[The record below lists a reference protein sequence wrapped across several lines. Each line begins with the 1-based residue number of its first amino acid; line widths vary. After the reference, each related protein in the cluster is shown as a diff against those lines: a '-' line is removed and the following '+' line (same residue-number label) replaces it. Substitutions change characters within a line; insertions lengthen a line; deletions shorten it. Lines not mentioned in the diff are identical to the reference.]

1 MAPLRSRPQV
11 FYLLCCL
18 GLWSLSW
25 ASLGYAQKASKPAAP
40 EEPLPLNITSDRLEV
55 EQNQQVITFINNVV
69 ARHKDMI
76 LYADILKIF
85 YQAKTASSGQA
96 APASGAAADKGKPS
110 APACPPDQEAPAP
123 PSARAKSSP
132 PGTESSPLGAVGIEK
147 ITRIEALGK
156 VRMVQGD
163 RVATGD
169 KAIYY
174 TQEDKL
180 LLMGN
185 PQLWRGDNSLKGHL
199 ITFFVQE
206 NRAVVESDPNKR
218 VEAVIYPSQ
227 KVQLPGSK
235 PPAAAPR
242 K

>member
-1 MAPLRSRPQV
+1 MATLRLRPQIL
-11 FYLLCCL
+11 FLLCCL
-18 GLWSLSW
+18 GFWSVSL
-25 ASLGYAQKASKPAAP
+25 ASPGYAQKAPKAAAP
-40 EEPLPLNITSDRLEV
+40 EEPLPLNITSERLEV

-69 ARHKDMI
+69 ARQKDMI

-85 YQAKTASSGQA
+85 YQSKTAAGPGQA
-96 APASGAAADKGKPS
+96 PPAPGGAAAQGTPG
-110 APACPPDQEAPAP
+110 PQACPPGQESPAK
-123 PSARAKSSP
+123 AKKGSP
-132 PGTESSPLGAVGIEK
+132 AGTEASPLGAVGIEK

-174 TQEDKL
+174 TQEDKIV
-180 LLMGN
+180 LMGN
-185 PQLWRGDNSLKGHL
+185 PQLWRGDNSLKGHE
-199 ITFFVQE
+199 ITFYVQE

-235 PPAAAPR
+235 PPATSPP